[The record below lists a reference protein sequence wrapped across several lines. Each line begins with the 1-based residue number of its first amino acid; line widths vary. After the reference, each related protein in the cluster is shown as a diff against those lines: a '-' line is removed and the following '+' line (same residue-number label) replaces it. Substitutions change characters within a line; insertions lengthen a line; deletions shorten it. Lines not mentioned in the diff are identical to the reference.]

1 MESNFWVIIGFQT
14 IGLAGIGVKIYTDMK
29 VKFREHD
36 LRLRTLEKKGDD
48 TVEQF
53 KEIMAALNDIKL
65 ELKDKQDRQ

>member
-36 LRLRTLEKKGDD
+36 LRLITLEKKEDD

>member
-36 LRLRTLEKKGDD
+36 LRLRTLEKKEDD

>member
-36 LRLRTLEKKGDD
+36 LRLKTLEKKEDD